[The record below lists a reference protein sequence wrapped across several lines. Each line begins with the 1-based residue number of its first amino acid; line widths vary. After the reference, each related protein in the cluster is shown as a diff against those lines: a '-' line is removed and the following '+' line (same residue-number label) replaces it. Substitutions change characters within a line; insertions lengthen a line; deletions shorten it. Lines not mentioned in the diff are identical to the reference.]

1 MHYSKFRLPGAILA
15 GLLCIGCLVVA
26 AVFPGRYPWVAWTTA
41 GLALASLL
49 AVGVLSLRPRLGG
62 ALFAVAGLSGAAFK
76 SASGFHMPTELAAWA
91 WVLVALALATMGL
104 VEHADDRAGPSVDP

>member
-1 MHYSKFRLPGAILA
+1 M
-15 GLLCIGCLVVA
+15 
-26 AVFPGRYPWVAWTTA
+26 AWTTA